1 MNQYVSHESSDCPD
15 PPLRVSWCSVSPDNV
30 EELRRLNA
38 AVFPVHYNDQFYQ
51 DVLAGPSDFV
61 RLAYV
66 GSVLAGAVCCRTESC
81 AEEPSEEGEVASS
94 QPSTTAAATL
104 VSLNASTAA
113 FRGLRGPDVPSAGVP
128 LKLYIMTLG
137 VLPAYRERGIGGQL
151 LRYILKAALESPDAA
166 GVREVYLHVQVGNDD
181 ALSFYIHHG
190 FNVKG
195 RLWNYYRKIQPADC
209 FYVYCDISRPVEK
222 HRLQSPRNSGP

>member
-1 MNQYVSHESSDCPD
+1 
-15 PPLRVSWCSVSPDNV
+15 
-30 EELRRLNA
+30 
-38 AVFPVHYNDQFYQ
+38 
-51 DVLAGPSDFV
+51 
-61 RLAYV
+61 
-66 GSVLAGAVCCRTESC
+66 
-81 AEEPSEEGEVASS
+81 
-94 QPSTTAAATL
+94 
-104 VSLNASTAA
+104 
-113 FRGLRGPDVPSAGVP
+113 
-128 LKLYIMTLG
+128 

-222 HRLQSPRNSGP
+222 HRLQSPRNSGSMT